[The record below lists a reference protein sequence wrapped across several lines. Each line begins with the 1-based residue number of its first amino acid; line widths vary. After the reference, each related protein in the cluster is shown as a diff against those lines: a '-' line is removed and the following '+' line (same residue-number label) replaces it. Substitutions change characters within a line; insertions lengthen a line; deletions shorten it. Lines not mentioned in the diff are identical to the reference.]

1 MRALSRKLQSL
12 PDAPHPR
19 WHPRLAD
26 TLPIILRWRLSN
38 IGVLAIVV
46 ALAPGCGGGGDSA
59 LSDHDQIAAVLDQLR
74 QTQDTGDAETAC
86 SDVYVIREAE
96 PGGGED
102 ADAESSN
109 EGEGS
114 GGEGEESSSDC
125 ETAFRAA
132 DAQRREEVSDLK
144 TETGAIEVDGD
155 SATAIVHTTLQ
166 RQDGSV
172 LDQDVPYDLV
182 RTPEGWRVRIANEG

>member
-1 MRALSRKLQSL
+1 M
-12 PDAPHPR
+12 
-19 WHPRLAD
+19 
-26 TLPIILRWRLSN
+26 
-38 IGVLAIVV
+38 V
-46 ALAPGCGGGGDSA
+46 ALAPGCGGGGDNA
-59 LSDHDQIAAVLDQLR
+59 LSDRDQIAAVLDQLR

-102 ADAESSN
+102 AGAESTGESEDPDGAPSEADAGSSD
-109 EGEGS
+109 EGSGEES

-182 RTPEGWRVRIANEG
+182 RTPEGWRVRIADEG